1 MFCETNKLFFTYD
14 KINVLNNISINIES
28 KKTTAII
35 GNNGSGKSTLLRCLN
50 CLLSP
55 TSGHMK
61 HKLNIPIPMLFQ
73 KPAIFQGTVQYN
85 FNILCKIRKIKPT
98 MKWYQTFQLDK
109 ISEEKIN
116 EVSGGEKQKTCLSR
130 IMSIDPEVIIM
141 DEPNQN
147 LDIHNQQKLI
157 NLILDEKK
165 KNKTIIIVSHD
176 IEFVKNIADKLI
188 VLNHGKVIFDGIL
201 KNFLKFKISS
211 LPKSI

>member
-1 MFCETNKLFFTYD
+1 MFCETNKLFFNYD

-50 CLLSP
+50 GLITP
-55 TSGHMK
+55 TSGHLK
-61 HKLNIPIPMLFQ
+61 HELNIPIPMLFQ

-85 FNILCKIRKIKPT
+85 FNILCKIRKIKPS
-98 MKWYQTFQLDK
+98 MKWYHSFQLEK
-109 ISEEKIN
+109 ISKEKFN
-116 EVSGGEKQKTCLSR
+116 EISGGEKQKIFLSR
-130 IMSIDPEVIIM
+130 IMSINPEVIIM

-147 LDIHNQQKLI
+147 LDIHNQKKLV

-188 VLNHGKVIFDGIL
+188 LLNRGKVIFDDIL
-201 KNFLKFKISS
+201 KKFLKFKAPPFLEFS
-211 LPKSI
+211 